1 MNMSEVESQPRLE
14 GRFLIEPIGTSPV
27 FARENFSEEHREIEQ
42 MIREFANDRVR
53 ASADE
58 LNKFDKEL
66 SLTILRE
73 MGELGLLGIDI
84 PEKYGGME
92 MDKITTAIAAESLS
106 VGFVPSFTA
115 TWSVQ
120 TGIGSLPIVWFGTP
134 EQKAKYLPKIVTG
147 EQVGAYGLTEPSAG
161 SDALAGRTTAMLT
174 EDGKHYILNGEKIF
188 ITNGGWADVF
198 TVFAKV
204 GGDKFSAFIIE
215 LGTPGFEIGPEEH
228 KMGMKGSSTTSLIF
242 KDAKVP
248 VENLLYEVGKGA
260 TIAFNALN
268 MGRYKLAASDLGGS
282 KIVITEAVKYALE
295 RRQFGQPI
303 AHFDAI
309 KGKFADMIIMTYS
322 ADSMI
327 YRTIGM
333 IQDEIDTLD
342 KSDDK
347 YYINVGEAME
357 RYAIETS
364 MAKVYGSE
372 TFGKVADHGIQI
384 LGGYGFIEEFAIAG
398 AYRDTRIDRIWEG
411 SNEINRMIIAGYM
424 MKRALM
430 EEIPI
435 RGGIQQIE
443 EYLATDPNGKHKSDG
458 ELDHEIQMIEAG
470 KRLGLYLLHEAL
482 CEYGQDLKH
491 EQQITEILANIF
503 IDIYTADSTISRVQ
517 QNIESGNSARTPLY
531 IAKVFAAEASI
542 RLLNMA
548 LTGMNGIYKGNLKN
562 SIIDNLKNFQ
572 VRMLPKIDIIG
583 MKRSIAE
590 HVYSKQSY
598 PF

>member
-1 MNMSEVESQPRLE
+1 
-14 GRFLIEPIGTSPV
+14 
-27 FARENFSEEHREIEQ
+27 
-42 MIREFANDRVR
+42 
-53 ASADE
+53 
-58 LNKFDKEL
+58 
-66 SLTILRE
+66 
-73 MGELGLLGIDI
+73 
-84 PEKYGGME
+84 
-92 MDKITTAIAAESLS
+92 
-106 VGFVPSFTA
+106 
-115 TWSVQ
+115 
-120 TGIGSLPIVWFGTP
+120 
-134 EQKAKYLPKIVTG
+134 
-147 EQVGAYGLTEPSAG
+147 TEPSAG

-174 EDGKHYILNGEKIF
+174 EDGKHYILNGEKVF
-188 ITNGGWADVF
+188 ITNGGWADVY

-215 LGTPGFEIGPEEH
+215 RDTPGFEIGPEEH
-228 KMGMKGSSTTSLIF
+228 KMGMKGSSTTPLIF
-242 KDAKVP
+242 KDAKIP

-268 MGRYKLAASDLGGS
+268 MGRYKLAASDLGGC
-282 KIVITEAVKYALE
+282 KMVITEAVKYALE

-309 KGKFADMIIMTYS
+309 KGKFADMIIGTYS
-322 ADSMI
+322 SDSMI
-327 YRTIGM
+327 YRTIGL
-333 IQDEIDTLD
+333 IQDEINTID
-342 KSDDK
+342 KNTEN
-347 YYINVGEAME
+347 YYIKVGEAME

-372 TFGKVADHGIQI
+372 IFGKVTDHGIQI
-384 LGGYGFIEEFAIAG
+384 LGGYGFIEDYPFAG

-411 SNEINRMIIAGYM
+411 SNEINRMIITGYM
-424 MKRALM
+424 MKKALL
-430 EEIPI
+430 EELPI
-435 RGGIQQIE
+435 RESIQQIE
-443 EYLATDPNGKHKSDG
+443 DYLATDPNGKDKTKG
-458 ELDHEIQMIEAG
+458 ELDHEIQMLKAG
-470 KRLGLYLLHEAL
+470 KMLGLYLFHDAL

-491 EQQITEILANIF
+491 EQQLTEILANIF
-503 IDIYTADSTISRVQ
+503 IDIYTMESTISRVR
-517 QNIESGNSARTPLY
+517 QNIESGDDERTTLY

-583 MKRSIAE
+583 MKRMIAE

>member
-1 MNMSEVESQPRLE
+1 MSETQPKIG
-14 GRFLIEPIGTSPV
+14 GRFLIEDIGTNPIFS
-27 FARENFSEEHREIEQ
+27 RENFSDEHKEIEQ
-42 MIREFANDRVR
+42 MIREFATERIGEN
-53 ASADE
+53 ADE
-58 LNKFDKEL
+58 INKFNKDL
-66 SLTILRE
+66 SLSILRE
-73 MGELGLLGIDI
+73 MGELGLLGIDV

-106 VGFVPSFTA
+106 AGFCPSFTA
-115 TWSVQ
+115 IWSVQ
-120 TGIGSLPIVWFGTP
+120 TGIGALPIVWFGTS
-134 EQKAKYLPKIVTG
+134 EQKTKYLPKLVTA

-161 SDALAGRTTAMLT
+161 SDALDGRTTAMLS
-174 EDGKHYILNGEKIF
+174 EDGNHYILNGEKIF
-188 ITNGGWADVF
+188 ITNGGWGDIF

-204 GGDKFSAFIIE
+204 GGDKFSAFIVE
-215 LGTPGFEIGPEEH
+215 KDTPGFEIGPEEH

-268 MGRYKLAASDLGGS
+268 MGRYKLAASDLGGC
-282 KIVITEAVKYALE
+282 KMVITEAAKYALE

-309 KGKFADMIIMTYS
+309 KGKFADMIIGTYS

-327 YRTIGM
+327 YRTIGL
-333 IQDEIDTLD
+333 IQEEIDTLD
-342 KSDDK
+342 KKNDK
-347 YYINVGEAME
+347 YYIKVGEAME
-357 RYAIETS
+357 RFAIETS

-372 TFGKVADHGIQI
+372 MFGKVADHGIQI
-384 LGGYGFIEEFAIAG
+384 LGGYGFIEEYPMAG

-411 SNEINRMIIAGYM
+411 SNEINRMIITGYM

-430 EEIPI
+430 EELPI
-435 RGGIQQIE
+435 REKIQQIE
-443 EYLATDPNGKHKSDG
+443 DYLATDPNGKNESEG
-458 ELDHEIQMIEAG
+458 NLNHEVQMLEAG
-470 KRLGLYLLHEAL
+470 KMLGLYLFHEAL
-482 CEYGQDLKH
+482 SEYGQDLKH
-491 EQQITEILANIF
+491 EQQLTEILANIF
-503 IDIYTADSTISRVQ
+503 IDIYTAESTISRVRQ
-517 QNIESGNSARTPLY
+517 SIESGNNDRIPLY

-548 LTGMNGIYKGNLKN
+548 LTGMNGIYKGHLKN
-562 SIIDNLKNFQ
+562 SIIEKLKNFQ
-572 VRMLPKIDIIG
+572 VRMLPKIDIIE
-583 MKRSIAE
+583 MKRLIAE

>member
-1 MNMSEVESQPRLE
+1 MNGIETQPRTG
-14 GRFLIEPIGTSPV
+14 GRFLIEEIGTNPV
-27 FARENFSEEHREIEQ
+27 FSRENFSDEHKEIEQ
-42 MIREFANDRVR
+42 MIREFAADRIGKN
-53 ASADE
+53 ADE
-58 LNKFDKEL
+58 INKFDKDL
-66 SLTILRE
+66 SLSILRE
-73 MGELGLLGIDI
+73 MGELGLLGIDV

-106 VGFVPSFTA
+106 VGFCPSFTA

-134 EQKAKYLPKIVTG
+134 EQKEKYLPKMVTA
-147 EQVGAYGLTEPSAG
+147 EWIGAYGLTEPSAG
-161 SDALAGRTTAMLT
+161 SDALAARTTAMLT

-198 TVFAKV
+198 IVFAQA
-204 GGDKFSAFIIE
+204 GGDKFSAFIVE
-215 LGTPGFEIGPEEH
+215 RDTPGFETGPEEH

-242 KDAKVP
+242 KDAKIP

-268 MGRYKLAASDLGGS
+268 MGRYKLAASDLGGC
-282 KIVITEAVKYALE
+282 KMVITEAVKYALE

-309 KGKFADMIIMTYS
+309 KGKFADMIIGTYS
-322 ADSMI
+322 SDSMI
-327 YRTIGM
+327 YRTIGL

-342 KSDDK
+342 KNDDK
-347 YYINVGEAME
+347 YYIKVGEAME

-372 TFGKVADHGIQI
+372 MFGKVADHGIQI
-384 LGGYGFIEEFAIAG
+384 LGGYGFIEEYPFAG
-398 AYRDTRIDRIWEG
+398 TYRDTRIDRIWEG
-411 SNEINRMIIAGYM
+411 TNEINRMIITGYM
-424 MKRALM
+424 MKKALM
-430 EEIPI
+430 EELPI
-435 RGGIQQIE
+435 REKIQQIDD
-443 EYLATDPNGKHKSDG
+443 YLATNPNGKNKPEG

-470 KRLGLYLLHEAL
+470 KMLGLYLFHEAL

-491 EQQITEILANIF
+491 EQQLTEILANIF
-503 IDIYTADSTISRVQ
+503 IDIYTAESTIARVR
-517 QNIESGNSARTPLY
+517 QNIEAGDNARTPLY

-583 MKRSIAE
+583 LKRLIAE

>member
-1 MNMSEVESQPRLE
+1 MSEVESQSRLG

-58 LNKFDKEL
+58 LNKFDKDL

-188 ITNGGWADVF
+188 ITNGAWADVF

-282 KIVITEAVKYALE
+282 KIVITEATKYALE

-430 EEIPI
+430 EELPI
-435 RGGIQQIE
+435 REGIQQIE
-443 EYLATDPNGKHKSDG
+443 EYLATDPNGKHEPNG

-572 VRMLPKIDIIG
+572 IRMLPKIDIIG

>member
-1 MNMSEVESQPRLE
+1 
-14 GRFLIEPIGTSPV
+14 
-27 FARENFSEEHREIEQ
+27 
-42 MIREFANDRVR
+42 
-53 ASADE
+53 
-58 LNKFDKEL
+58 
-66 SLTILRE
+66 
-73 MGELGLLGIDI
+73 
-84 PEKYGGME
+84 
-92 MDKITTAIAAESLS
+92 
-106 VGFVPSFTA
+106 
-115 TWSVQ
+115 
-120 TGIGSLPIVWFGTP
+120 
-134 EQKAKYLPKIVTG
+134 
-147 EQVGAYGLTEPSAG
+147 
-161 SDALAGRTTAMLT
+161 
-174 EDGKHYILNGEKIF
+174 
-188 ITNGGWADVF
+188 
-198 TVFAKV
+198 
-204 GGDKFSAFIIE
+204 
-215 LGTPGFEIGPEEH
+215 
-228 KMGMKGSSTTSLIF
+228 
-242 KDAKVP
+242 
-248 VENLLYEVGKGA
+248 
-260 TIAFNALN
+260 
-268 MGRYKLAASDLGGS
+268 
-282 KIVITEAVKYALE
+282 
-295 RRQFGQPI
+295 
-303 AHFDAI
+303 
-309 KGKFADMIIMTYS
+309 MTYS

-372 TFGKVADHGIQI
+372 TFGKVTDHGIQI
-384 LGGYGFIEEFAIAG
+384 LGGYGFIEEYAIAG
-398 AYRDTRIDRIWEG
+398 AFRDTRIDRIWEG
-411 SNEINRMIIAGYM
+411 TNEINRMIIAGYM

-430 EEIPI
+430 EELPI
-435 RGGIQQIE
+435 REGIQQIE
-443 EYLATDPNGKHKSDG
+443 EYLATDPNGKHKPDG
-458 ELDHEIQMIEAG
+458 ELGHEIQMTEAG

-491 EQQITEILANIF
+491 EQQLTEILANIF

-517 QNIESGNSARTPLY
+517 QNIESGNKDRTPLY

>member
-1 MNMSEVESQPRLE
+1 MSEVESQSKLG
-14 GRFLIEPIGTSPV
+14 GRFLIEEIGTSPV
-27 FARENFSEEHREIEQ
+27 FSRESFSDEHKEIEQ
-42 MIREFANDRVR
+42 MIREFANDRIR
-53 ASADE
+53 ENADDI
-58 LNKFDKEL
+58 NKYNKDL
-66 SLTILRE
+66 SLSILRE

-115 TWSVQ
+115 IWSVQ

-134 EQKAKYLPKIVTG
+134 EQKAKYLPKMVTA
-147 EQVGAYGLTEPSAG
+147 ELVGSYGLTEPSAG
-161 SDALAGRTTAMLT
+161 SDALSALTTAKLT
-174 EDGKHYILNGEKIF
+174 EDGKHYIINGEKVF

-198 TVFAKV
+198 ITYAKV
-204 GGDKFSAFIIE
+204 DGDKFSGFIIDRD
-215 LGTPGFEIGPEEH
+215 TPGFEVGPEEH
-228 KMGMKGSSTTSLIF
+228 KMGMKGSSTVSLVF

-248 VENLLYEVGKGA
+248 VENLLYKVGKGA
-260 TIAFNALN
+260 TIAFNVLN
-268 MGRYKLAASDLGGS
+268 LGRFKLAASDLGGS
-282 KIVITEAVKYALE
+282 KVVITEAVKYALE

-309 KGKFADMIIMTYS
+309 KGKFADMIIGTYS

-327 YRTIGM
+327 YRTIGL
-333 IQDEIDTLD
+333 IQDAINALD
-342 KSDDK
+342 KNDDD
-347 YYINVGEAME
+347 YYIKIGEAME
-357 RYAIETS
+357 LYAIEAS

-384 LGGYGFIEEFAIAG
+384 LGGYGFIEDYPFAG
-398 AYRDTRIDRIWEG
+398 VYRDTRIDRIWEG
-411 SNEINRMIIAGYM
+411 SNEINRMIITGYM

-430 EEIPI
+430 EELPI
-435 RGGIQQIE
+435 RENIQKIE
-443 EYLATDPNGKHKSDG
+443 DYLATDPNGKNTPEDK
-458 ELDHEIQMIEAG
+458 LDHEIQMLEAG
-470 KRLGLYLLHEAL
+470 KMLGLYLFHEAL

-491 EQQITEILANIF
+491 EQQLTEILANIF
-503 IDIYTADSTISRVQ
+503 IDIYTAESTISRVH
-517 QNIESGNSARTPLY
+517 QNIESGNNDRIPLY
-531 IAKVFAAEASI
+531 IAKVFTAEASI

-562 SIIDNLKNFQ
+562 VIVEHLKNFQ
-572 VRMLPKIDIIG
+572 VRMLPKIDIIE
-583 MKRSIAE
+583 MKRLIAE

>member
-1 MNMSEVESQPRLE
+1 MSEAASQSKLG

-27 FARENFSEEHREIEQ
+27 FSRENFSDEHREIEQ
-42 MIREFANDRVR
+42 MIREFAHDRVR

-58 LNKFDKEL
+58 LNKFDKDL

-134 EQKAKYLPKIVTG
+134 EQHAKYLPEIVTG
-147 EQVGAYGLTEPSAG
+147 EKVGAYGLTEPSAG
-161 SDALAGRTTAMLT
+161 SDALACRTTAVLT

-188 ITNGGWADVF
+188 ITNGGWADVY

-204 GGDKFSAFIIE
+204 DGEQFSAFIIE
-215 LGTPGFEIGPEEH
+215 RDTPGFEIGPEEH

-248 VENLLYEVGKGA
+248 VENLLYDVGKGA

-282 KIVITEAVKYALE
+282 KMVITEAVKYALE

-309 KGKFADMIIMTYS
+309 KGKFADMIIMAYS

-342 KSDDK
+342 KSNPK

-430 EEIPI
+430 EELPI
-435 RGGIQQIE
+435 RDGIQHIK
-443 EYLATDPNGKHKSDG
+443 EYLATDPNGKNKSEG
-458 ELDHEIQMIEAG
+458 ELDHEIQMMEAG
-470 KRLGLYLLHEAL
+470 KKLGLYLLHEAL

-491 EQQITEILANIF
+491 EQQLTEILANIF
-503 IDIYTADSTISRVQ
+503 IDIYTADSTISRVR
-517 QNIESGNSARTPLY
+517 QNIESGNNDRTPLY

-548 LTGMNGIYKGNLKN
+548 LTGMNGIYKGDLKN

-572 VRMLPKIDIIG
+572 IRMLPKIDIIG

>member
-1 MNMSEVESQPRLE
+1 MSEVETQSKIG
-14 GRFLIEPIGTSPV
+14 GRFLIEEIGTNPV
-27 FARENFSEEHREIEQ
+27 FTRERFSEEHKEIEE
-42 MIREFANDRVR
+42 MIREFAADRIGENK
-53 ASADE
+53 DE
-58 LNKFDKEL
+58 INKYNKDL
-66 SLTILRE
+66 SLSILRE
-73 MGELGLLGIDI
+73 MGELGLCGIDI

-106 VGFVPSFTA
+106 VGFCPSFTA

-134 EQKAKYLPKIVTG
+134 EQKAKYLPKIVTA
-147 EQVGAYGLTEPSAG
+147 EQVGAYGLTEPAAG

-204 GGDKFSAFIIE
+204 GGTKFSAFIIE
-215 LGTPGFEIGPEEH
+215 KGTPGFEIGPEEH

-248 VENLLYEVGKGA
+248 VENLLYSVGKGA

-268 MGRYKLAASDLGGS
+268 MGRYKLAASDLGGC
-282 KIVITEAVKYALE
+282 KMVITEAAKYALE

-309 KGKFADMIIMTYS
+309 KGKFADMIIGTYS

-327 YRTIGM
+327 YRTIGL

-342 KSDDK
+342 KTDEN
-347 YYINVGEAME
+347 YYIKVGEAME

-364 MAKVYGSE
+364 MAKVCGSE
-372 TFGKVADHGIQI
+372 MFGKVADHGIQI
-384 LGGYGFIEEFAIAG
+384 LGGYGFIEEYPFAG

-411 SNEINRMIIAGYM
+411 SNEINRMIITGYM
-424 MKRALM
+424 MKRAIL
-430 EEIPI
+430 EELPI
-435 RGGIQQIE
+435 RENIQQIE
-443 EYLATDPNGKHKSDG
+443 DYLATDPNGINATDG
-458 ELDHEIQMIEAG
+458 DLDHEKQMLKAG
-470 KRLGLYLLHEAL
+470 KMLGLYLFHEAL
-482 CEYGQDLKH
+482 CKYGQDLKH
-491 EQQITEILANIF
+491 EQQLTEILADIF
-503 IDIYTADSTISRVQ
+503 IDIYSTESTISRVQ
-517 QNIESGNSARTPLY
+517 QNIDSGETDRIPLY
-531 IAKVFAAEASI
+531 IAKVFTAEASI
-542 RLLNMA
+542 RLLNRT

-562 SIIDNLKNFQ
+562 VIVEHLKNFQ
-572 VRMLPKIDIIG
+572 VRMLPKIDIIE
-583 MKRSIAE
+583 MKRLIAE

>member
-1 MNMSEVESQPRLE
+1 R
-14 GRFLIEPIGTSPV
+14 IG
-27 FARENFSEEHREIEQ
+27 ENKDEI
-42 MIREFANDRVR
+42 
-53 ASADE
+53 
-58 LNKFDKEL
+58 NKFNKEL
-66 SLTILRE
+66 SLSILRE
-73 MGELGLLGIDI
+73 MGELGLLGIDV

-106 VGFVPSFTA
+106 AGFCPSFTA
-115 TWSVQ
+115 IWIVQ

-134 EQKAKYLPKIVTG
+134 EQKAKYLPKIVTA

-161 SDALAGRTTAMLT
+161 SDALAGLTTAMLT
-174 EDGKHYILNGEKIF
+174 EDGKYYILNGEKIF
-188 ITNGGWADVF
+188 ITNGGWADIF

-204 GGDKFSAFIIE
+204 DGDKFSAFIIE
-215 LGTPGFEIGPEEH
+215 KGTPGFEIGPEEH
-228 KMGMKGSSTTSLIF
+228 KMGMKGTSTTSLIF

-268 MGRYKLAASDLGGS
+268 IGRYKLAASDLGGC
-282 KIVITEAVKYALE
+282 KVVITEAVKYALE

-303 AHFDAI
+303 AHFDSI
-309 KGKFADMIIMTYS
+309 KGKFADMIIGTYS

-327 YRTIGM
+327 YRTIGL
-333 IQDEIDTLD
+333 IQNAIDALD
-342 KSDDK
+342 KNDAK
-347 YYINVGEAME
+347 YYIKVGEAME
-357 RYAIETS
+357 LYAIETS
-364 MAKVYGSE
+364 MTKVYGSE
-372 TFGKVADHGIQI
+372 TFGKVTDHGIQI
-384 LGGYGFIEEFAIAG
+384 LGGYGFIEDYPMAG

-411 SNEINRMIIAGYM
+411 TNEINRMIITGYM

-430 EEIPI
+430 EELPI
-435 RGGIQQIE
+435 REKIQQIE
-443 EYLATDPNGKHKSDG
+443 DYLATDPNEKNKHEG
-458 ELDHEIQMIEAG
+458 ELEYEIKLLKAG
-470 KRLGLYLLHEAL
+470 KMLGLYLFHEAL

-491 EQQITEILANIF
+491 EQQLTEILANIF
-503 IDIYTADSTISRVQ
+503 IDLYTAESTISRVR
-517 QNIESGNSARTPLY
+517 QNIESGNNERIPLY

-562 SIIDNLKNFQ
+562 TIIDDLKNFQ

-583 MKRSIAE
+583 MKRMIAE

>member
-1 MNMSEVESQPRLE
+1 MSEVESQSKLG
-14 GRFLIEPIGTSPV
+14 GRFLIEEIGTSPV
-27 FARENFSEEHREIEQ
+27 FSRESFTDEHREIEE
-42 MIREFANDRVR
+42 MIKEFANDRIR
-53 ASADE
+53 ENADE
-58 LNKFDKEL
+58 INKYNKDL
-66 SLTILRE
+66 SLSILRE

-134 EQKAKYLPKIVTG
+134 EQQAKYLPKMVTA
-147 EQVGAYGLTEPSAG
+147 ELVGSYGLTEPSAG
-161 SDALAGRTTAMLT
+161 SDALSALTTATLT
-174 EDGKHYILNGEKIF
+174 EDGKHYILNGEKVF

-198 TVFAKV
+198 ITYAKV
-204 GGDKFSAFIIE
+204 DGDKFSGFIIDRD
-215 LGTPGFEIGPEEH
+215 TPGFEVGPEEH

-248 VENLLYEVGKGA
+248 VENLLYKIGKGA
-260 TIAFNALN
+260 TIAFNVLN
-268 MGRYKLAASDLGGS
+268 MGRFKLAASDLGGS
-282 KIVITEAVKYALE
+282 KVVITEAVKYALE

-309 KGKFADMIIMTYS
+309 KGKFADMIIGTYS

-327 YRTIGM
+327 YRTIGS
-333 IQDEIDTLD
+333 IQDAIDALD
-342 KSDDK
+342 KTKDD
-347 YYINVGEAME
+347 YYIKVGEAME
-357 RYAIETS
+357 LYAIEAS

-384 LGGYGFIEEFAIAG
+384 LGGYGFIEDYPFAG
-398 AYRDTRIDRIWEG
+398 VYRDTRIDRIWEG
-411 SNEINRMIIAGYM
+411 SNEINRMIITGYM

-430 EEIPI
+430 EELPM
-435 RGGIQQIE
+435 RESIQNIE
-443 EYLATDPNGKHKSDG
+443 EYLATDTNGKDATDG
-458 ELDHEIQMIEAG
+458 DLGHEKQMLKAG
-470 KRLGLYLLHEAL
+470 KMLGLYLFHEAL

-491 EQQITEILANIF
+491 EQQLTEILANIF
-503 IDIYTADSTISRVQ
+503 IDIYTAESTISRVQ
-517 QNIESGNSARTPLY
+517 QNLDSGNKDRIPLY
-531 IAKVFAAEASI
+531 IAKVFTAEASI

-562 SIIDNLKNFQ
+562 VIIEHLKNFQ
-572 VRMLPKIDIIG
+572 VRMLPKIDIIE
-583 MKRSIAE
+583 MKRLIAE
-590 HVYSKQSY
+590 HIYSKQSY

>member
-1 MNMSEVESQPRLE
+1 MSDAQPRTG
-14 GRFLIEPIGTSPV
+14 GRFLIEDIGTNPIFS
-27 FARENFSEEHREIEQ
+27 RENFSDEHKEIEQ
-42 MIREFANDRVR
+42 MIREFASERIGEN
-53 ASADE
+53 ADE
-58 LNKFDKEL
+58 INKFNKDL
-66 SLTILRE
+66 SLSILRE
-73 MGELGLLGIDI
+73 MGELGLLGIDV

-106 VGFVPSFTA
+106 VGFCPSFTA
-115 TWSVQ
+115 IWSVQ

-134 EQKAKYLPKIVTG
+134 EQKAKYLPKIVTA
-147 EQVGAYGLTEPSAG
+147 EHVGAYGLTEPSAG

-174 EDGKHYILNGEKIF
+174 EDGKHYILNGEKVF
-188 ITNGGWADVF
+188 ITNGGWADVY

-215 LGTPGFEIGPEEH
+215 RDTPGFEIGPEEH
-228 KMGMKGSSTTSLIF
+228 KMGMKGSSTTPLIF
-242 KDAKVP
+242 KDAKIP

-268 MGRYKLAASDLGGS
+268 MGRYKLAASDLGGC
-282 KIVITEAVKYALE
+282 KMVITEAVKYALE

-309 KGKFADMIIMTYS
+309 KGKFADMIIGTYS
-322 ADSMI
+322 SDSMI
-327 YRTIGM
+327 YRTIGL
-333 IQDEIDTLD
+333 IQDEINTID
-342 KSDDK
+342 KNTEN
-347 YYINVGEAME
+347 YYIKVGEAME

-372 TFGKVADHGIQI
+372 IFGKVTDHGIQI
-384 LGGYGFIEEFAIAG
+384 LGGYGFIEDYPFAG

-411 SNEINRMIIAGYM
+411 SNEINRMIITGYM
-424 MKRALM
+424 MKKALL
-430 EEIPI
+430 EELPI
-435 RGGIQQIE
+435 RESIQQIE
-443 EYLATDPNGKHKSDG
+443 DYLATDPNGKDKTKG
-458 ELDHEIQMIEAG
+458 ELDHEIQMLKAG
-470 KRLGLYLLHEAL
+470 KMLGLYLFHDAL

-491 EQQITEILANIF
+491 EQQLTEILANIF
-503 IDIYTADSTISRVQ
+503 IDIYTMESTISRVR
-517 QNIESGNSARTPLY
+517 QNIESGDDERTTLY

-583 MKRSIAE
+583 MKRMIAE

>member
-1 MNMSEVESQPRLE
+1 MSEKETQLRTG

-27 FARENFSEEHREIEQ
+27 FSRERFSDEHREIEQ

-58 LNKFDKEL
+58 LNKFDKDL

-134 EQKAKYLPKIVTG
+134 EQHAKYLPKIVTA
-147 EQVGAYGLTEPSAG
+147 EKVGAYGLTEPSAG
-161 SDALAGRTTAMLT
+161 SDALACRTTAVLT
-174 EDGKHYILNGEKIF
+174 EDGKHYVLNGEKVF
-188 ITNGGWADVF
+188 ITNGGWADVY

-204 GGDKFSAFIIE
+204 DGEKFSAFIIE
-215 LGTPGFEIGPEEH
+215 RDTPGFEIGPEEH

-242 KDAKVP
+242 KDAKIP

-268 MGRYKLAASDLGGS
+268 MGRYKLAASDLGGC

-309 KGKFADMIIMTYS
+309 RGKFADMVIGTYS

-342 KSDDK
+342 KSDEK

-372 TFGKVADHGIQI
+372 MFGKVADHGIQI

-424 MKRALM
+424 MKKALL
-430 EEIPI
+430 EELPI
-435 RGGIQQIE
+435 REGIQQIE
-443 EYLATDPNGKHKSDG
+443 DYLATDPNGKHKPEG
-458 ELDHEIQMIEAG
+458 ELDHEIQMVEAG
-470 KRLGLYLLHEAL
+470 KKLGLYLLHESL
-482 CEYGQDLKH
+482 CKYGQDLKH
-491 EQQITEILANIF
+491 EQQLTEILANIF
-503 IDIYTADSTISRVQ
+503 IDIYTADSTISRVK
-517 QNIESGNSARTPLY
+517 QNIDSGISDRTPLY

-548 LTGMNGIYKGNLKN
+548 LTGMNGIYKGCLKN

-583 MKRSIAE
+583 MKRLIAE

>member
-1 MNMSEVESQPRLE
+1 MSEIETQSKLG

-27 FARENFSEEHREIEQ
+27 FSREQFSDEHKEIEQ
-42 MIREFANDRVR
+42 MIKEFAVERIRGNL
-53 ASADE
+53 DE
-58 LNKFDKEL
+58 INKYDKDL

-73 MGELGLLGIDI
+73 MGELGLLGIDV

-106 VGFVPSFTA
+106 AGFCPSFTA

-134 EQKAKYLPKIVTG
+134 EQKKKFLPTMVTA
-147 EQVGAYGLTEPSAG
+147 EKVGAYGLTEPEAG
-161 SDALAGRTTAMLT
+161 SDALAGRTTALLT

-204 GGDKFSAFIIE
+204 GGDKFSAFIVE

-248 VENLLYEVGKGA
+248 AENLLYEVGKGA

-268 MGRYKLAASDLGGS
+268 MGRYKLAASDLGGT
-282 KIVITEAVKYALE
+282 KMIITEAAQYALQ

-309 KGKFADMIIMTYS
+309 KGKFADMIIGAYS

-327 YRTIGM
+327 YRTIGL
-333 IQDEIDTLD
+333 IQDEIDTIEKED
-342 KSDDK
+342 NK
-347 YYINVGEAME
+347 YYIKVGEAME
-357 RYAIETS
+357 RYAIEAS

-384 LGGYGFIEEFAIAG
+384 LGGYGFIEDYPFAG

-411 SNEINRMIIAGYM
+411 TNEINRMIITGYM

-430 EEIPI
+430 EELPI
-435 RGGIQQIE
+435 RESIQQIE
-443 EYLATDPNGKHKSDG
+443 DYLATDPNGKNATDG
-458 ELDHEIQMIEAG
+458 DLDHEIQMLKAG
-470 KRLGLYLLHEAL
+470 KMLGLYLFHEAL

-491 EQQITEILANIF
+491 EQQLTEILANIF
-503 IDIYTADSTISRVQ
+503 IDIYTAESTISRVRQ
-517 QNIESGNSARTPLY
+517 SIESGNKERIPLY
-531 IAKVFAAEASI
+531 IAKVFTAEASI

-562 SIIDNLKNFQ
+562 AIIEHLKIFQ
-572 VRMLPKIDIIG
+572 VRMLPKIDIIE
-583 MKRSIAE
+583 MKRLIAE